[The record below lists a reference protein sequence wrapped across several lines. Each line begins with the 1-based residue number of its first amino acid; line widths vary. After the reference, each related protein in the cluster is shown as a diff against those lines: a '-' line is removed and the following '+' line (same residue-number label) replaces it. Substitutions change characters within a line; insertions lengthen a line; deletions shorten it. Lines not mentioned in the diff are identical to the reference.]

1 MRTIPIPVDT
11 GKLTFTCVKAARPRL
26 VNKDTG
32 EIKRDKNGN
41 IVYEVTVSVEDDFG
55 RLELMKIG
63 TSAEPDISAGDEVTP
78 VNLVGYV
85 WEQTIQGS
93 MRWGI
98 AYKATGF
105 VRADSAMPVEVA

>member
-11 GKLTFTCVKAARPRL
+11 SKLQFTCVKAARPRL

-55 RLELMKIG
+55 RLELLKIG
-63 TSAEPDISAGDEVTP
+63 TSVEPDITPGDEVTP

-85 WEQTIQGS
+85 WEQTIQGAS
-93 MRWGI
+93 RWGI
-98 AYKATGF
+98 AYRATDF
-105 VRADSAMPVEVA
+105 VRATSGMPAGVA